1 MSRLEPPPHPAPPG
15 RGPRIGLPRL
25 LVVGAGGTLGSAV
38 LAEAL
43 AAGGFGRV
51 AGVVT
56 GPIASALRGFDP
68 LPEAALRA
76 GRAGGA
82 ETAIVVFERARHS
95 HGRDDAFLQPAAD
108 ELPALA
114 GRLHAGGV
122 RRLLVVVPHAPALL
136 PQALKG
142 GFASEAERAVAALG
156 FDHLVFVRAAQ
167 DAARAALPGWLP
179 RFAAWWLGQLKL
191 MVPAQE
197 RPLRAPEL
205 AARVVAL
212 AQRLPQ
218 APPGT
223 RVLAPETLAE
233 AAPAGVGSVITP
245 SRA

>member
-1 MSRLEPPPHPAPPG
+1 MNRLEPALRPAPPG
-15 RGPRIGLPRL
+15 RGPRIGLPQL

-43 AAGGFGRV
+43 ANGCFGRV

-56 GPIASALRGFDP
+56 GPLASALRGFDP
-68 LPEAALRA
+68 LPEAELRA

-82 ETAIVVFERARHS
+82 ETAIVVFERARRS
-95 HGRDDAFLQPAAD
+95 HGRDDAFLQPAAG

-114 GRLHAGGV
+114 GRLRAGGV

-136 PQALKG
+136 PQALKS
-142 GFASEAERAVAALG
+142 GFAAVAALG

-167 DAARAALPGWLP
+167 DSAPAAPPGWLP

-197 RPLRAPEL
+197 RPLRTPAL

-212 AQRLPQ
+212 ARRLPE

-223 RVLAPETLAE
+223 RVLAPETLTE
-233 AAPAGVGSVITP
+233 AAPAGVKSAITP
-245 SRA
+245 SHG